1 MNPGIKN
8 SIDLSVIVKPGFMN
22 ESKNW
27 YAVYTR
33 PRCEKKVAEQLSRKK
48 IECYCPTNKVVRKWS
63 DRKKVV
69 FEPLFTTYVFVK
81 AAESE
86 LVQLKQTEG
95 VVNLVYWLQKPA
107 VIPDREIEAIRH
119 FLNDNINV
127 SLQKTNIN
135 ISDRVRIISGPLMAH
150 EGNVLSVKT
159 RTVKLS
165 LPSLGYLMVAEVESA
180 SVEVLLPRE
189 FGMPEMDYPL
199 LASK

>member
-1 MNPGIKN
+1 
-8 SIDLSVIVKPGFMN
+8 MN
-22 ESKNW
+22 EVKNW

-33 PRCEKKVAEQLSRKK
+33 PRCEKKVAEQLSRRK
-48 IECYCPTNKVVRKWS
+48 IECYCPINKVVRQWS

-86 LVQLKQTEG
+86 LTQLKQTDG

-119 FLNDNINV
+119 FLHDNINV
-127 SLQKTNIN
+127 SLQKTTIN

-150 EGNVLSVKT
+150 EGNVLSVKR

-165 LPSLGYLMVAEVESA
+165 LPSLGYLMVAEVETGNI
-180 SVEVLLPRE
+180 EVLLPRE
-189 FGMPEMDYPL
+189 FGLKDVDYRL

>member
-1 MNPGIKN
+1 
-8 SIDLSVIVKPGFMN
+8 MN

-33 PRCEKKVAEQLSRKK
+33 PRWEKKVAEHLSRKS
-48 IECYCPTNKVVRKWS
+48 IECFCPINKVVRQWS

-86 LVQLKQTEG
+86 LALLKQTDG
-95 VVNLVYWLQKPA
+95 VVNLVYWLQRPA
-107 VIPDREIEAIRH
+107 VIPEREIEAIRH

-127 SLQKTNIN
+127 TLQKTTIN
-135 ISDRVRIISGPLMAH
+135 ITDRVRIISGPLMAH
-150 EGNVLSVKT
+150 EGNVLSVKR

-165 LPSLGYLMVAEVESA
+165 LPSLGYLMVAEVETA
-180 SVEVLLPRE
+180 NVEVLLPRG
-189 FGMPEMDYPL
+189 FGISEMDYPL

>member
-1 MNPGIKN
+1 
-8 SIDLSVIVKPGFMN
+8 MN

-48 IECYCPTNKVVRKWS
+48 IECYCPINKVVRQWS

-69 FEPLFTTYVFVK
+69 FEPLFATYVFVN
-81 AAESE
+81 AAETE
-86 LVQLKQTEG
+86 LAQLKQMDG
-95 VVNLVYWLQKPA
+95 VVNLVYWLQRPA
-107 VIPDREIEAIRH
+107 VIPEREIEAIRH
-119 FLNDNINV
+119 FLQDNINV
-127 SLQKTNIN
+127 TLQKTTIN

-150 EGNVLSVKT
+150 EGNVLSVKS

-165 LPSLGYLMVAEVESA
+165 LPSLGYLMIAEVQSA
-180 SVEVLLPRE
+180 SVEVLLPR
-189 FGMPEMDYPL
+189 GLTMPGLEYPL